1 MPVEPVGVPTPVT
14 PGVQTRAAVLRLLE
28 RYTQMSERHLCYYGK
43 ERDLLPLWS
52 TDRARPL
59 RATKAL
65 GEGWGRRP
73 SESAPIYA

>member
-14 PGVQTRAAVLRLLE
+14 LGVRTRAAVLRLLE
-28 RYTQMSERHLCYYGK
+28 RYTQCPSDIFATMG
-43 ERDLLPLWS
+43 ERDLLPLSS